1 MKEQTKLRI
10 FKRVLIYLLGL
21 FIMALG
27 VSISKLSNLGVSPV
41 NSIPAVVSEIFE
53 IDMGICTMIIFIGF
67 ILIQILILQ
76 KHFKKTQCL
85 QIFGAVIFGA
95 FVSLTNLYVT
105 LFVPAGSSYFLQILY
120 IFISVILVAF
130 GILLYLEANI
140 LSLPGEGVMQALTYK
155 TGISLASAKMIFD
168 WTVVGISVLLS
179 ILSIR
184 TLVGVREGTVIA
196 AFGVGICL
204 KIITKYIK
212 KPLQDF
218 LK

>member
-1 MKEQTKLRI
+1 MKEKTKLKI

-41 NSIPAVVSEIFE
+41 NSIPAVVSEIFKV
-53 IDMGICTMIIFIGF
+53 DMGICTMIIFIGF
-67 ILIQILILQ
+67 IFIQIMILQ
-76 KHFKKTQCL
+76 KKFKKSQCF
-85 QIFGAVIFGA
+85 QIFGAIIFGG
-95 FVSLTNLYVT
+95 FVSITNLYVS
-105 LFVPAGSSYFLQILY
+105 LFIPAGTNYFLKILY
-120 IFISVILVAF
+120 IFVSIILVAF

-140 LSLPGEGVMQALTYK
+140 LSLPGEGVMQALSYK
-155 TGISLASAKMIFD
+155 TGISLATAKMIFD
-168 WTVVGISVLLS
+168 WSVVSISVLLS

-184 TLVGVREGTVIA
+184 TLTGVREGTVIA

-212 KPLQDF
+212 KPLQEF